1 MHHNMTYSYGS
12 AGECLMLARKIF
24 VGLAAALAINVPT
37 QAHHAVNAQ
46 FDLSRLVP
54 LSGTLARL
62 DNLNP
67 HAYWRFDV
75 KGANGKIERW
85 NLESLAPAGLRRAG
99 IMLKQDIKVG
109 QIYSMKIAPSRNG
122 SATGLLLVINLK
134 GKDIRLAPI

>member
-1 MHHNMTYSYGS
+1 MTRLERA
-12 AGECLMLARKIF
+12 AGENSMLARKFF
-24 VGLAAALAINVPT
+24 VGLAAIAAIAMPT

-54 LSGTLARL
+54 LTGTLARL

-75 KGANGKIERW
+75 KAANGSVQRW

-109 QIYSMKIAPSRNG
+109 QSYTMKIAPSRNG
-122 SATGLLLVINLK
+122 TPSGLLLVINLK